1 MRRQRGSVII
11 IVLWTSI
18 LLTVLVTVMAGK
30 VQLSARTAF
39 HNQQAVTD
47 LADVASAMAMAEME
61 LILEQ
66 MPQPIDYVPAT
77 DDLGNPRLPAYRFN
91 GQPLTL
97 HYPAGEDMVVRIYDH
112 AGKINLN
119 RLEDRSMLLLLQ
131 HWLGPDA
138 DPQQVQELLDAWG
151 DWRDLNDLAAPNG
164 ADKDYYESLD
174 PPYSPRNHPE
184 MDTVEE
190 LRLIRGFD
198 ELLKDVNLEAAFTV
212 YGSTETVNLNLATR
226 EAMRLLPGLN
236 DELIEE
242 IIAWRQTRDF
252 GNRNDV
258 GELVPLENFVELSNW
273 IGNNT
278 SSYFSVY
285 AYPKAQTQR
294 DAEADVEDGA
304 AAQDVT
310 PEADPVTHA
319 YMEIMEFRNRGAR
332 GRVYMVDPYARLP
345 DTSPPRV
352 EE

>member
-1 MRRQRGSVII
+1 MMSSQRGSVII

-61 LILEQ
+61 LILEP
-66 MPQPIDYVPAT
+66 MDKPIDYVPVT
-77 DDLGNPRLPAYRFN
+77 DDLGNIREPAYRFN
-91 GQPLTL
+91 GQPLAL

-119 RLEDRSMLLLLQ
+119 RLQGRNMQLLLE

-151 DWRDLNDLAAPNG
+151 DWTDLNDLAAPNG

-174 PPYSPRNHPE
+174 PPYTPRNHPE
-184 MDTVEE
+184 LDTVEE

-198 ELLKDVNLEAAFTV
+198 ELFKDVNLEAAFTI
-212 YGSTETVNLNLATR
+212 YGSNETVNLNLATR

-252 GNRNDV
+252 ANRNDV

-285 AYPKAQTQR
+285 AYPKAQSQR
-294 DAEADVEDGA
+294 EAEADVEDTGTA
-304 AAQDVT
+304 EDET
-310 PEADPVTHA
+310 PEADPVTQA
-319 YMEIMEFRNRGAR
+319 YMEIMEFRNRGER
-332 GRVYMVDPYARLP
+332 GRVYKVDPYARLP
-345 DTSPPRV
+345 DTAPPHQP
-352 EE
+352 

>member
-1 MRRQRGSVII
+1 MRSQRGSVII

-61 LILEQ
+61 LILEP
-66 MPQPIDYVPAT
+66 MDEPIDYVPET
-77 DDLGNPRLPAYRFN
+77 DDLGNPRLPAHRFN

-97 HYPAGEDMVVRIYDH
+97 QYPAGEDMVVRIYDH

-119 RLEDRSMLLLLQ
+119 RVDRRGMQLLLEF
-131 HWLGPDA
+131 WLGPDA
-138 DPQQVQELLDAWG
+138 DPQQVQEHLDAWS
-151 DWRDLNDLAAPNG
+151 DWVDLNDLAGING
-164 ADKDYYESLD
+164 ADTDYYESLD
-174 PPYSPRNHPE
+174 PPYTPRNYPE
-184 MDTVEE
+184 LDTVEE

-198 ELLKDVNLEAAFTV
+198 ELFKDVNLEAAFTI
-212 YGSTETVNLNLATR
+212 YGSNETVNLNLATR

-294 DAEADVEDGA
+294 EAEAAAEDTGDAE
-304 AAQDVT
+304 DVT
-310 PEADPVTHA
+310 PEADPVTQA
-319 YMEIMEFRNRGAR
+319 YMEIMEFRNRGER

-345 DTSPPRV
+345 DTAPPRV

>member
-1 MRRQRGSVII
+1 MGRQRGSVII

-39 HNQQAVTD
+39 HNQQAVTV
-47 LADVASAMAMAEME
+47 LANVASAMAMAEME
-61 LILEQ
+61 LILEP
-66 MPQPIDYVPAT
+66 MDEPIDYVQPT
-77 DDLGNPRLPAYRFN
+77 DDLGNPRLPAHRFN

-97 HYPAGEDMVVRIYDH
+97 EYPAGEDMVVRIYDH

-119 RLEDRSMLLLLQ
+119 RLEDRSMLLLLE

-138 DPQQVQELLDAWG
+138 DPQRVQELLSAWG
-151 DWRDLNDLAAPNG
+151 DWRDLNDLPAPNG
-164 ADKDYYESLD
+164 ADTDYYESLD
-174 PPYSPRNHPE
+174 PPYTPRNYRE

-198 ELLKDVNLEAAFTV
+198 ELFKDVNLEAAFTI
-212 YGSTETVNLNLATR
+212 YGSNETVNLNLATR

-252 GNRNDV
+252 ANRNDV

-285 AYPKAQTQR
+285 AYPKAQAQR
-294 DAEADVEDGA
+294 DAEADVEEGTA
-304 AAQDVT
+304 EEDVT
-310 PEADPVTHA
+310 PEADPVTQA
-319 YMEIMEFRNRGAR
+319 YMEIMEFRNRGQR

-345 DTSPPRV
+345 DTAPPRV